1 MHRGYKPEFSEFMET
16 LLSSLHSMHVAFS
29 VMGAIKLKIL
39 RGDAASENY
48 ETILHTFACS
58 SLIIL
63 WLLVLL
69 NRATLLDIC
78 ITNVPCEQC
87 LKGVFSLD
95 IIDYILIFTFVPV
108 PSNKHKITKNSCD
121 RDIIISTRYFIIRL
135 KWLAGNPT
143 WF

>member
-1 MHRGYKPEFSEFMET
+1 MRAHRHFFFQEKYLCNAQMHRGYKPEFSEFMET

-63 WLLVLL
+63 
-69 NRATLLDIC
+69 
-78 ITNVPCEQC
+78 
-87 LKGVFSLD
+87 
-95 IIDYILIFTFVPV
+95 
-108 PSNKHKITKNSCD
+108 
-121 RDIIISTRYFIIRL
+121 
-135 KWLAGNPT
+135 
-143 WF
+143 